1 MIIYYHKAN
10 SVPNSQNKNIQDND
24 SYIEKNIVNVD
35 SMISQKISNDE
46 NIDNIE
52 NIEDYSTLPE
62 EILTSSSNINNNCS
76 FVSNLSLSLIDNFN
90 SSIDNSFNLKIEEK
104 KNKIESFDK
113 NEEKKNEYIN
123 KIINEKLQKFLDNS
137 IPLNVIKNLI
147 KYCKEKKYLDN
158 FFAIFFDNLI
168 KIFQNFNGM
177 EIFNYYFK
185 YLTEEQKNIL
195 INFILYNSIE
205 LILNKNSY
213 KIIIKIIK
221 LKQKIYNDFYVNLI
235 LKNFEIYSK
244 NMYSNNIVKTIY
256 KYSDNINIKKLN
268 NKIFNIKDCI
278 DNDLI
283 KIAYSVSDKEDK
295 KLFEEKFNITNII

>member
-1 MIIYYHKAN
+1 MIIYYIKAN
-10 SVPNSQNKNIQDND
+10 SVYNQQNKNIQDNN
-24 SYIEKNIVNVD
+24 SNFEKNIVNLN
-35 SMISQKISNDE
+35 SMLSQKISN
-46 NIDNIE
+46 NE

-62 EILTSSSNINNNCS
+62 EILTSSTNVNNNCS
-76 FVSNLSLSLIDNFN
+76 FVSNLSLSLIENINN
-90 SSIDNSFNLKIEEK
+90 SFDNSFNLQMEEK

-113 NEEKKNEYIN
+113 NEEKKNENIN
-123 KIINEKLQKFLDNS
+123 KIINEKIEKFLDNS
-137 IPLNVIKNLI
+137 ISLNVIKSLI
-147 KYCKEKKYLDN
+147 KYCKEKNYLDN

-168 KIFQNFNGM
+168 KIFQNSNG
-177 EIFNYYFK
+177 IDFFNYYFK
-185 YLTEEQKNIL
+185 YLTEDQKITL

-205 LILNKNSY
+205 LILNEYSH

-221 LKQKIYNDFYVNLI
+221 LKQQNYNDFYVNLI

-268 NKIFNIKDCI
+268 NKIFNIKNCI
-278 DNDLI
+278 DSELI

>member
-1 MIIYYHKAN
+1 MIIYYQKAN
-10 SVPNSQNKNIQDND
+10 SVYNQQNKNIQDNN
-24 SYIEKNIVNVD
+24 SNFEKNIVNLN
-35 SMISQKISNDE
+35 SMLSQKISND
-46 NIDNIE
+46 E

-62 EILTSSSNINNNCS
+62 EILTSSTNVNNNCS
-76 FVSNLSLSLIDNFN
+76 FVSNLSLSLIENINN
-90 SSIDNSFNLKIEEK
+90 SFDNSVNLQMEEK

-113 NEEKKNEYIN
+113 NEEKKNENIN
-123 KIINEKLQKFLDNS
+123 KIIKEKIEKFLDNS
-137 IPLNVIKNLI
+137 ISLNVIKSLI
-147 KYCKEKKYLDN
+147 KYCKEKNYLDN

-168 KIFQNFNGM
+168 KIFQNSNG
-177 EIFNYYFK
+177 IDFFNYYFK
-185 YLTEEQKNIL
+185 YLTEDQKIML

-205 LILNKNSY
+205 LILNENSH

-221 LKQKIYNDFYVNLI
+221 LKQKNYNDFYVNLI

-268 NKIFNIKDCI
+268 NKIFNIKNCI
-278 DNDLI
+278 DSELI

>member
-1 MIIYYHKAN
+1 MIIYYQKAN
-10 SVPNSQNKNIQDND
+10 SVYNQQNKNNQDNN
-24 SYIEKNIVNVD
+24 SNFEKNIVNLN
-35 SMISQKISNDE
+35 SMLSQKISN
-46 NIDNIE
+46 NE

-62 EILTSSSNINNNCS
+62 EILTSSTNVNNNCS
-76 FVSNLSLSLIDNFN
+76 FVSNLSLSLIENINN
-90 SSIDNSFNLKIEEK
+90 SFDNSFNLQMEEK

-113 NEEKKNEYIN
+113 NEEKKNENIN
-123 KIINEKLQKFLDNS
+123 KIIKEKIEKFLDNS
-137 IPLNVIKNLI
+137 ISLNVIKSLI
-147 KYCKEKKYLDN
+147 KYCKEKNYLDN

-168 KIFQNFNGM
+168 KIFQNSNG
-177 EIFNYYFK
+177 IYFFNYYFK
-185 YLTEEQKNIL
+185 YLTEDQKITL

-205 LILNKNSY
+205 LILNENSH

-221 LKQKIYNDFYVNLI
+221 LKQKNFNDFYVNLI

-268 NKIFNIKDCI
+268 NKIFNIKNCI
-278 DNDLI
+278 DSELI

>member
-1 MIIYYHKAN
+1 MIIYYQKAN
-10 SVPNSQNKNIQDND
+10 SVYNQQNKNIQDNN
-24 SYIEKNIVNVD
+24 SNFEKNIVNLN
-35 SMISQKISNDE
+35 SMLSQKISN
-46 NIDNIE
+46 NE

-62 EILTSSSNINNNCS
+62 EILTSSTNVNNNCS
-76 FVSNLSLSLIDNFN
+76 FVSNLSLSLIENINN
-90 SSIDNSFNLKIEEK
+90 SFDNSVNLQMEEK

-113 NEEKKNEYIN
+113 NEEKKNENIN
-123 KIINEKLQKFLDNS
+123 KIIKEKIEKFLDNS
-137 IPLNVIKNLI
+137 ISLNVIKSLI
-147 KYCKEKKYLDN
+147 KYCKEKNYLDN

-168 KIFQNFNGM
+168 KIFQNSNG
-177 EIFNYYFK
+177 IDFFNYYFK
-185 YLTEEQKNIL
+185 YLTEDQKIML

-205 LILNKNSY
+205 LILNENSH

-221 LKQKIYNDFYVNLI
+221 LKQKNYNDFYVNLI

-268 NKIFNIKDCI
+268 NKIFNIKNCI
-278 DNDLI
+278 DSELI

>member
-1 MIIYYHKAN
+1 MIIYYQKAN
-10 SVPNSQNKNIQDND
+10 SVYNQQNKNIQDNN
-24 SYIEKNIVNVD
+24 SNFEKNIFNLN
-35 SMISQKISNDE
+35 SMLSQKISN
-46 NIDNIE
+46 NE

-62 EILTSSSNINNNCS
+62 EILTSSTNVNNNCS
-76 FVSNLSLSLIDNFN
+76 FVSNLSLSLIENINN
-90 SSIDNSFNLKIEEK
+90 SFDNSVNLQMEEK

-113 NEEKKNEYIN
+113 NEEKKNENIN
-123 KIINEKLQKFLDNS
+123 KIIKEKIEKFLDNS
-137 IPLNVIKNLI
+137 ISLNVIKSLI
-147 KYCKEKKYLDN
+147 KYCKEKNYLDN

-168 KIFQNFNGM
+168 KIFQNSNG
-177 EIFNYYFK
+177 IDFFNYYFK
-185 YLTEEQKNIL
+185 YLTEDQKIML

-205 LILNKNSY
+205 LILNENSH

-221 LKQKIYNDFYVNLI
+221 LKQKNYNDFYVNLI

-268 NKIFNIKDCI
+268 NKIFNIKNCI
-278 DNDLI
+278 DSELI

>member
-1 MIIYYHKAN
+1 MIIYYQKAN
-10 SVPNSQNKNIQDND
+10 SVYNQQNKNNQDNN
-24 SYIEKNIVNVD
+24 SNFEKNIVNLN
-35 SMISQKISNDE
+35 SMLSQKISN
-46 NIDNIE
+46 NE

-62 EILTSSSNINNNCS
+62 EILTSSTNVNNNCS
-76 FVSNLSLSLIDNFN
+76 FVSNLSLSLIENINN
-90 SSIDNSFNLKIEEK
+90 SFDNSFNLQMEEK

-113 NEEKKNEYIN
+113 NEEKKNENIN
-123 KIINEKLQKFLDNS
+123 KIIKEKIEKFLDNS
-137 IPLNVIKNLI
+137 ISLNVIKSLI
-147 KYCKEKKYLDN
+147 KYCKEKNYLDN

-168 KIFQNFNGM
+168 KIFQNSNG
-177 EIFNYYFK
+177 IDFFNYYFK
-185 YLTEEQKNIL
+185 YLTEDQKIML

-205 LILNKNSY
+205 LILNENSH

-221 LKQKIYNDFYVNLI
+221 LKQKNFNDFYVNLI

-268 NKIFNIKDCI
+268 NKIFNIKNCI
-278 DNDLI
+278 DSELI

>member
-1 MIIYYHKAN
+1 MIIYYQKAN
-10 SVPNSQNKNIQDND
+10 SVYNQQNKNNQDNN
-24 SYIEKNIVNVD
+24 SNFEKNIVNLN
-35 SMISQKISNDE
+35 SMLSQKISN
-46 NIDNIE
+46 NE

-62 EILTSSSNINNNCS
+62 EILTSSTNVNNNCS
-76 FVSNLSLSLIDNFN
+76 FVSNLSLSLIENINN
-90 SSIDNSFNLKIEEK
+90 SFDNSFNLQMEEK

-113 NEEKKNEYIN
+113 NEEKKNENIN
-123 KIINEKLQKFLDNS
+123 KIIKEKIEKFLDNS
-137 IPLNVIKNLI
+137 ISLNVIKSLI
-147 KYCKEKKYLDN
+147 KYCKEKNYLDN

-168 KIFQNFNGM
+168 KIFQNSNG
-177 EIFNYYFK
+177 IDFFNYYFK
-185 YLTEEQKNIL
+185 YLTEDQKIML

-205 LILNKNSY
+205 LILNENSH

-221 LKQKIYNDFYVNLI
+221 LKQKNYNDFYVNLI

-268 NKIFNIKDCI
+268 NKIFNIKNCI
-278 DNDLI
+278 DSELI

>member
-1 MIIYYHKAN
+1 MIIYYQKAN
-10 SVPNSQNKNIQDND
+10 SVYNPQNKNIQDNN
-24 SYIEKNIVNVD
+24 SNIEKKIVNLD
-35 SMISQKISNDE
+35 SMLSQKISND
-46 NIDNIE
+46 E

-62 EILTSSSNINNNCS
+62 DILISSTNVNNNCS
-76 FVSNLSLSLIDNFN
+76 FVSNLSLSLIENINN
-90 SSIDNSFNLKIEEK
+90 SFDNSVNLQMEEK

-113 NEEKKNEYIN
+113 NEEKKNENIN
-123 KIINEKLQKFLDNS
+123 KIIKEKIEKFLDNS
-137 IPLNVIKNLI
+137 ISLNVIKSLI
-147 KYCKEKKYLDN
+147 KYCKEKNYLDN

-168 KIFQNFNGM
+168 KIFQNSNG
-177 EIFNYYFK
+177 IDFFNYYFK
-185 YLTEEQKNIL
+185 YLTEDQKITL

-205 LILNKNSY
+205 LILNENSH

-221 LKQKIYNDFYVNLI
+221 LKQKNYNDFYVNLI

-268 NKIFNIKDCI
+268 NKIFNIKNCI
-278 DNDLI
+278 DSELI

>member
-1 MIIYYHKAN
+1 
-10 SVPNSQNKNIQDND
+10 
-24 SYIEKNIVNVD
+24 
-35 SMISQKISNDE
+35 
-46 NIDNIE
+46 
-52 NIEDYSTLPE
+52 
-62 EILTSSSNINNNCS
+62 
-76 FVSNLSLSLIDNFN
+76 
-90 SSIDNSFNLKIEEK
+90 
-104 KNKIESFDK
+104 
-113 NEEKKNEYIN
+113 
-123 KIINEKLQKFLDNS
+123 
-137 IPLNVIKNLI
+137 
-147 KYCKEKKYLDN
+147 LDN